1 MRINSNDFIA
11 YWACAL
17 VLAIVFGVTTF
28 DTTHA
33 NTNTSLNK
41 NVPKLAGTWQINR
54 KKSDDPQDKLRGT
67 MRGDDGGGLRGR
79 RSSGAV
85 SELPAGNAIPGGAPQ
100 RGLPDGANTSGRDD
114 MGTVRTRMEEES
126 RAAEVLEIIQTNS
139 EITVNETGSD
149 RLVNTQTF
157 YTDARKSEH
166 ETAREK
172 LETVAR
178 WEGNKFI
185 VVTKGREGRITR
197 IYELKSGGR
206 ELYLT
211 VKIENEQMPRVIS
224 IRSVYDKSS

>member
-1 MRINSNDFIA
+1 MNRNQRNFIA
-11 YWACAL
+11 RSASRAA
-17 VLAIVFGVTTF
+17 LAILFGVTTF
-28 DTTHA
+28 DSTHA

-41 NVPKLAGTWQINR
+41 NVPNLAGTWQINR
-54 KKSDDPQDKLRGT
+54 KKSDDAQDKLRGT
-67 MRGDDGGGLRGR
+67 MRGDHGSGLPGR
-79 RSSGAV
+79 RR
-85 SELPAGNAIPGGAPQ
+85 E
-100 RGLPDGANTSGRDD
+100 D
-114 MGTVRTRMEEES
+114 MEALRTMMAEEM

-149 RLVNTQTF
+149 RLLTTQTF

-166 ETAREK
+166 ETARGK
-172 LETVAR
+172 LETMAR

-185 VVTKGREGRITR
+185 VVTKGREGRSTR

-211 VKIENEQMPRVIS
+211 LKIENERMPRVIS